1 MRKISRRV
9 VKKLNR
15 ISTYLAGSM
24 PFSKHFE
31 IRKYRLCLLLTC
43 EIVFSFTFRL
53 SKICYQKE
61 ATFDRKGNNAKK
73 QRYPMQQGQKEERR
87 FFQKVRDNDIIS
99 HTLPTFNKV
108 YYYKLDDTIELECL

>member
-15 ISTYLAGSM
+15 ISTDLAGSM

-73 QRYPMQQGQKEERR
+73 ATVSHAARAERR
-87 FFQKVRDNDIIS
+87 EKILS
-99 HTLPTFNKV
+99 KS
-108 YYYKLDDTIELECL
+108 